1 MLNTY
6 TAYDQLPL
14 VLNADQ
20 VSQLLGISRAGAYS
34 LFHIDNFPCIRIN
47 IFQQCDDKSGCL
59 VLKLIN
65 ITPLIIM
72 NKAMQKKAEY

>member
-14 VLNADQ
+14 VLNAEQ
-20 VSQLLGISRAGAYS
+20 VSELLGISRAGAYS

-47 IFQQCDDKSGCL
+47 KRMLVERDKLLAWLDKQSR
-59 VLKLIN
+59 
-65 ITPLIIM
+65 T
-72 NKAMQKKAEY
+72 

>member
-1 MLNTY
+1 MLNIY

-47 IFQQCDDKSGCL
+47 KRMLVERDKLLAWLDERSR
-59 VLKLIN
+59 
-65 ITPLIIM
+65 M
-72 NKAMQKKAEY
+72 